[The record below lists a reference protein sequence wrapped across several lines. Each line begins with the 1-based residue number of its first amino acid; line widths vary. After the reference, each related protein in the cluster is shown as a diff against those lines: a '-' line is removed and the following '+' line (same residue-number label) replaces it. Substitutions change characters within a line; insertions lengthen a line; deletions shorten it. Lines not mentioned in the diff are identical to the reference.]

1 MTSTSA
7 PFEQTLTKI
16 QFIIA
21 NSTGNDPE
29 DITPDSTLDE
39 ELNLTE
45 TDMTRIVHEINKAF
59 GIALRPTDVS
69 DEAESVKELALL
81 VHEEAELG

>member
-7 PFEQTLTKI
+7 PFELTLNKI

-29 DITPDSTLDE
+29 DITPESTLDE
-39 ELNLTE
+39 ELNVTE
-45 TDMTRIVHEINKAF
+45 TDMTRIVLEINKAF
-59 GIALRPTDVS
+59 NIALKPDDVS
-69 DEAESVKELALL
+69 EEAENVKELALL